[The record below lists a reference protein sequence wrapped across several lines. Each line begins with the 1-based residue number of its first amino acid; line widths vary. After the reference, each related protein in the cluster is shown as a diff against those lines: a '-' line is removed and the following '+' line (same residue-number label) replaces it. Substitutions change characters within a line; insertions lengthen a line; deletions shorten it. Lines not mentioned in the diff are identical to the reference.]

1 MVVKRKIAIR
11 IPEGADLEKFLEEV
25 ISSISSQEAFYKIKG
40 NVIELKIV
48 GDPISVERSID
59 AVKKVVS
66 SFIPDVS
73 RGKITVV
80 NLSQSAKTLGVPV
93 PIDSFKV
100 LLKILNVEVD
110 SGKEEVIIHES
121 IERVREIAGNFFA
134 NLKASRTM
142 ASGKAA
148 ELIAVLSTAYE
159 ALPDEILEIG
169 KKLEAFKDEGGK
181 AYLAIGWDEALKSI
195 QNELT

>member
-25 ISSISSQEAFYKIKG
+25 ISSVSSQEAFYKIKG

>member
-11 IPEGADLEKFLEEV
+11 IPDGADLEKFLEEV
-25 ISSISSQEAFYKIKG
+25 ISSVSSQEAFYKIKG

>member
-25 ISSISSQEAFYKIKG
+25 ISSVSSQEAFYKIKG

-195 QNELT
+195 QDELT

>member
-1 MVVKRKIAIR
+1 
-11 IPEGADLEKFLEEV
+11 
-25 ISSISSQEAFYKIKG
+25 AFYKIKD

>member
-1 MVVKRKIAIR
+1 LVVKRKIAIR

-25 ISSISSQEAFYKIKG
+25 ISSVSSQEAFYKIKG

>member
-1 MVVKRKIAIR
+1 LVVKRKIAIR

-25 ISSISSQEAFYKIKG
+25 ISSVSSQEAFYKIKG

-195 QNELT
+195 QDELT